1 MYIYG
6 LYTFIITQK
15 TPIGKDKL
23 SRPTQYCT
31 IFVCHDLI
39 FKNVLNIFNDPL
51 LKNASLQ
58 GFFLENH
65 VESPYVFVLSLNLQ
79 SMFPDIIQLIVKVKS
94 KCASTH

>member
-1 MYIYG
+1 M
-6 LYTFIITQK
+6 LTQK

-39 FKNVLNIFNDPL
+39 FKNVLNIFNDPH
-51 LKNASLQ
+51 LKNASLL
-58 GFFLENH
+58 GFLANH
-65 VESPYVFVLSLNLQ
+65 VKSPYVFVLSLNLQ

-94 KCASTH
+94 ECASTH